1 MKILFSTNIFSE
13 ADFNRL
19 FEKYPSLTGQQGQ
32 KFMRLICRGLC
43 KNGAEVQ
50 VISNPPITQKH
61 TGKRFISIKPIRDN
75 GVFYK
80 YLRIVDIKTLKY
92 AITVIGAF
100 FASLKVVLRMDL
112 LICDAV
118 SPSTSLGALI
128 AFKIF
133 HKPIVCIVTDIPE
146 LMVTGCSH
154 LQSFIAHMVIKMAD
168 GYIFVAEEMKNYL
181 KSGNKPYLVMEGIC
195 GDDYP
200 LEMDDENPQR
210 KTPFCLYA
218 GLLDARYGVRNMVE
232 GFIQANIPGV
242 ELRICGNGSYADELK
257 EIAKKHPKIVYCGA
271 IHNKQVLQMER
282 EALLLVNPRPT
293 HEDFVRYSF
302 PSKNIEY
309 MGSGTAVLTTLIPSM
324 PDDYK
329 EHVYLFE
336 TEDVMGLRE
345 GFKKVLSLSEEA
357 LKLKGENARE
367 FILSQKNSEVQGKRL
382 KEFFERII

>member
-1 MKILFSTNIFSE
+1 
-13 ADFNRL
+13 
-19 FEKYPSLTGQQGQ
+19 
-32 KFMRLICRGLC
+32 
-43 KNGAEVQ
+43 
-50 VISNPPITQKH
+50 
-61 TGKRFISIKPIRDN
+61 
-75 GVFYK
+75 
-80 YLRIVDIKTLKY
+80 
-92 AITVIGAF
+92 
-100 FASLKVVLRMDL
+100 
-112 LICDAV
+112 
-118 SPSTSLGALI
+118 
-128 AFKIF
+128 
-133 HKPIVCIVTDIPE
+133 
-146 LMVTGCSH
+146 
-154 LQSFIAHMVIKMAD
+154 
-168 GYIFVAEEMKNYL
+168 
-181 KSGNKPYLVMEGIC
+181 
-195 GDDYP
+195 
-200 LEMDDENPQR
+200 
-210 KTPFCLYA
+210 
-218 GLLDARYGVRNMVE
+218 MVE